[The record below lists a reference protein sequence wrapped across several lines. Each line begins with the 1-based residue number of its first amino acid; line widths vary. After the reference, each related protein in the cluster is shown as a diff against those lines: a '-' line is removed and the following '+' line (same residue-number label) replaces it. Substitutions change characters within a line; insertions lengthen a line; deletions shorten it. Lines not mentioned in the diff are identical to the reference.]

1 MISFTYHHSTW
12 ETTMSMYD
20 PLRDYLAGQPGDS
33 CTLTFGDVEEIIRCS
48 LPSGARRANNYKSW
62 WANDKTHVQAASWM
76 RAGWRTA
83 GSPDLEAE
91 RIRFTRNPRRS
102 PPPRNAADG
111 PSQVIV
117 RNLDAEIVAELKRRA
132 KRNGRSLERELRL
145 ILTRAARP
153 DRRALIAET
162 DRIRVMTD
170 GPLEDSVSLLRQDRD
185 TR

>member
-1 MISFTYHHSTW
+1 MGR
-12 ETTMSMYD
+12 YD
-20 PLRDYLAGQPGDS
+20 PLRQYLSGQPGDS
-33 CTLTFGDVEEIIRCS
+33 CTLTFRDVEEIIHNS
-48 LPSGARRANNYKSW
+48 LPSSARRANNYKSW

-83 GSPDLEAE
+83 GSPDLVAE
-91 RIRFTRNPRRS
+91 RIRFTRGPRRS
-102 PPPRNAADG
+102 RPPRIADGG

-117 RNLDAEIVAELKRRA
+117 RNLDAAVVAELKGRA

-153 DRRALIAET
+153 NRAGLIAET
-162 DRIRVMTD
+162 DRIRAMTA

-185 TR
+185 SR

>member
-1 MISFTYHHSTW
+1 
-12 ETTMSMYD
+12 MSMYD

-33 CTLTFGDVEEIIRCS
+33 CTLTFGDVEGIIRRS
-48 LPSGARRANNYKSW
+48 LPGSARRANNYKSW

-83 GSPDLEAE
+83 GSPDLAAE
-91 RIRFTRNPRRS
+91 RIRFTRSPRPSAPART
-102 PPPRNAADG
+102 PGDG

-117 RNLDAEIVAELKRRA
+117 RNLDAEVVAELKRRA
-132 KRNGRSLERELRL
+132 RRNGRSLERELRL

-153 DRRALIAET
+153 DRAALLAET
-162 DRIRVMTD
+162 DRIRAMTP